1 MLKVEVLQR
10 GKIDQVATLGKR
22 FNEGRWNMCSCI
34 IKGRSGIRLLLFLIP
49 EIEKESNQTSEVIFG
64 IGNKYVVVGL
74 EEMGL
79 CTSLG
84 TEPVGQKDFGRACC
98 VCAWQVWQ
106 PGWSVVSKEQCC

>member
-84 TEPVGQKDFGRACC
+84 TEPVGQKDFGRAC
-98 VCAWQVWQ
+98 
-106 PGWSVVSKEQCC
+106 